1 MTGQAEH
8 RKWGPHPA
16 PGVPHQPLIRIQKV
30 IPQSYHAGEQH
41 AGWYSR
47 LWAGSRFNVRT
58 VMNYAF
64 LLLGALVLF
73 NMYLNS
79 SMNPT
84 ANGMALPPLF
94 DNLERKANGLFGLA
108 QLLVVN
114 HRVDYP
120 SGRVSLTLHVVAGF
134 CTEKPLFQRSR
145 CFTNAVVQCT
155 AHCFSPQKPPRACQ
169 RSFSSQ

>member
-8 RKWGPHPA
+8 RKWGHHHV

-47 LWAGSRFNVRT
+47 LWAGGRFNVRT

-64 LLLGALVLF
+64 LLLGALVLV

-84 ANGMALPPLF
+84 VNGMALPPF
-94 DNLERKANGLFGLA
+94 STTWRER
-108 QLLVVN
+108 QI
-114 HRVDYP
+114 
-120 SGRVSLTLHVVAGF
+120 VSLALHNFVECRIG
-134 CTEKPLFQRSR
+134 
-145 CFTNAVVQCT
+145 
-155 AHCFSPQKPPRACQ
+155 
-169 RSFSSQ
+169 